1 MHARSLTGQP
11 SRRHA
16 DSVAKK
22 QATPEKADTIMKGGV
37 EVPKHCGAIKK
48 ARSWPALQD
57 IFAEALVLVVLC
69 KFYCHHLRKVK
80 EGQPLY
86 TPYDHG
92 AHREHHRVFAPQ
104 PHHERSVGASTRHAV
119 PITSAETSVGAASPK
134 RAAGNSVTP
143 EGV

>member
-1 MHARSLTGQP
+1 MVCRARCRGLKHGQDR
-11 SRRHA
+11 SIF
-16 DSVAKK
+16 SSIVFYV
-22 QATPEKADTIMKGGV
+22 IY
-37 EVPKHCGAIKK
+37 AIFK
-48 ARSWPALQD
+48 
-57 IFAEALVLVVLC
+57 ALVLVVLC

-119 PITSAETSVGAASPK
+119 PSTSAETSVGAASPK